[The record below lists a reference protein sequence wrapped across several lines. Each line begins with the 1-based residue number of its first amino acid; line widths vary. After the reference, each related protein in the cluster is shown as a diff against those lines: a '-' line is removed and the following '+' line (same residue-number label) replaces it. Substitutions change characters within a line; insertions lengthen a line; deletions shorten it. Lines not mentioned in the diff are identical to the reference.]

1 MKQTD
6 TKGKHLVPMQCTT
19 RGEKLRV
26 YYSLYGQLL
35 SKERLYKGFKKVWK
49 AKGAAG
55 IDKQSLSD
63 FASNLSDNLDQLVS
77 ELKTKQYSPQ
87 PVRRVEIPKEGG
99 GVRLLGIPTVRDRVV
114 QQTLNDLLTPIF
126 EEQFHPSSFG
136 YRPHRSCHDAI
147 NKATMFIR
155 RYGLEHVVDMDLSKC
170 FDKLDHEIILKSIR
184 KRVTD
189 GSVLE
194 LTTQFLKSGVMV
206 DGYWQ
211 QTELGSPQGGVISPL
226 IANIYL
232 DAFDQEMKKRGHRI
246 VRYADD
252 ILIFCRSRAGAENAL
267 VQATKILEKELKL
280 TVNQTK
286 SHIAHSDDGVKFLG
300 VEIGSQYTR
309 IQAKKLEGFKK
320 QLKQVT
326 KRNGGKP
333 VSDVIKE
340 LNPILRG
347 FSQYFRIANSS
358 REYSKIAKWL
368 RRRLRSIQLKLWKK
382 PARLHRR
389 LKQLGYKPPF
399 RFIRM
404 DSWRN
409 AQSPL
414 ASYAMPNQ
422 WFNEQG
428 LVNLEQVRTGYV
440 FSNYAEWKYA

>member
-1 MKQTD
+1 M
-6 TKGKHLVPMQCTT
+6 
-19 RGEKLRV
+19 
-26 YYSLYGQLL
+26 YGHLL

-55 IDKQSLSD
+55 IDRQSLSN
-63 FASNLSDNLDQLVS
+63 FASNLSDNLDQLLS
-77 ELKTKQYSPQ
+77 ELKTKQYKPQ

-136 YRPHRSCHDAI
+136 YRPNRSCFDAI

-155 RYGLEHVVDMDLSKC
+155 RYDMQHVVDMDLSKC
-170 FDKLDHEIILKSIR
+170 FDKLDHELILRSIR

-194 LTTQFLKSGVMV
+194 LINQFLKSGVMV
-206 DGYWQ
+206 DGNWQ
-211 QTELGSPQGGVISPL
+211 QTDLGSPQGGVISPL

-232 DAFDQEMKKRGHRI
+232 DAFDQETRKRGHRI

-267 VQATKILEKELKL
+267 AQATKILEGELKL
-280 TVNQTK
+280 TVNQSK
-286 SHIAHSDDGVKFLG
+286 SHIAHSNDGVKFLG
-300 VEIGSQYTR
+300 VEIGSRFTR
-309 IQAKKLEGFKK
+309 IQAKKLTGFKQK
-320 QLKQVT
+320 LKRMT

-333 VSDVIKE
+333 LEQVIKE
-340 LNPILRG
+340 LNPLLRG
-347 FSQYFRIANSS
+347 FSQYFRIANTD
-358 REYSKIAKWL
+358 RAFAKIAGWL
-368 RRRLRSIQLKLWKK
+368 RRRLRSIQLRLWKK
-382 PARLHRR
+382 PTRLHRR

-399 RFIRM
+399 RSISM
-404 DSWRN
+404 ASWRN
-409 AQSPL
+409 AASPL
-414 ASYAMPNQ
+414 ASFAMPNQ
-422 WFNEQG
+422 WFNDLG
-428 LVNLEQVRTGYV
+428 LVNLAHDRTGYV